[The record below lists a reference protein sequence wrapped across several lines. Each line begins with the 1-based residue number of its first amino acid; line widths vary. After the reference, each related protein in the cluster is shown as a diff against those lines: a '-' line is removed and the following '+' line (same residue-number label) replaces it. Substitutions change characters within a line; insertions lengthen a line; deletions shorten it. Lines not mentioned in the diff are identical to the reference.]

1 MMKQIKY
8 IIVMLFANLTMAQQ
22 NTTAKLSEVHIDGLH
37 EINLPNEI
45 RSFSK
50 RNLNDFRILD
60 SYGKEVPFFIRKKN
74 KTTTTNDFIKFEI
87 ISRTVAKDTSSIIT
101 FKNPYSTLQNMVI
114 TVANFAGSKTYSL
127 SGSNDQKQWF
137 GLVNNNRLSN
147 LQDAKKTSIDKAISF
162 PLSSYPYLRIVFN
175 DKNSQALNVLKIG
188 AISSQVVHQD
198 LQEVKIKSKIITEI
212 PDLKKTQIHITF
224 ENYEIINHILFQI
237 ASPELYNRQVRFY
250 KISLREVKHKTEQ
263 YQENLARFNLNSS
276 NNKLFNI
283 SEIFENDIYIEIDN
297 KDDANLTFNEIE
309 FFQEPLYIIASL
321 KAKENYIVKT
331 GDENLDA
338 PQYDISYF
346 KNNIADHLPKAE
358 IINVV
363 QEQQLSNDIDD
374 ESFWQK
380 SWFMWLSILL
390 AGIAILYFT
399 MSLVKDIKKD

>member
-8 IIVMLFANLTMAQQ
+8 IILILFANLTIAQQ
-22 NTTAKLSEVHIDGLH
+22 NTTAKLSAIHKDGLH

-60 SYGKEVPFFIRKKN
+60 SHGKEVPYFIRKKN
-74 KTTTTNDFIKFEI
+74 KTTTTNDFIEFEI
-87 ISRTVAKDTSSIIT
+87 ISRTVVKDTSSIIT

-137 GLVNNNRLSN
+137 GLVNNIRLTN
-147 LQDAKKTSIDKAISF
+147 LQDTKKTSIDKTISF
-162 PLSSYPYLRIVFN
+162 PLSSYPYLRIIFKE
-175 DKNSQALNVLKIG
+175 KNSQALNVLKIG

-198 LQEVKIKSKIITEI
+198 LQEVKIKSKSIVEIT
-212 PDLKKTQIHITF
+212 DQKKTQIHITF
-224 ENYEIINHILFQI
+224 ENYEIINHVLFQI
-237 ASPELYNRQVRFY
+237 ASPELYNRQARLY
-250 KISLREVKHKTEQ
+250 KISSREVKHKTEQ
-263 YQENLARFNLNSS
+263 YQENLARFNLSSS
-276 NNKLFNI
+276 NNNIFNI

-297 KDDANLTFNEIE
+297 KDDTNLSFNEIE
-309 FFQEPLYIIASL
+309 FFQEPLYIIALL
-321 KAKENYIVKT
+321 KANENYIVKT
-331 GDENLDA
+331 GDKNLDA

-346 KNNIADHLPKAE
+346 KNNIANQLPKAE

-363 QEQQLSNDIDD
+363 QQEQISNNIVDA
-374 ESFWQK
+374 SFWQK
-380 SWFMWLSILL
+380 SWFMWLSISI

-399 MSLVKDIKKD
+399 MSLVKDIKKE